1 MLQEQHID
9 MARHTLRHSEFA
21 GRIGVARE
29 AITPPQGI
37 YARLWGS
44 AKHDIPQ
51 GVHKP
56 LLATCIVFTDHSGEN
71 PLALLAL
78 DLSWWRSSSDERELR
93 AAVLESAGL
102 QQDQVILH
110 LSHTH
115 AAPSTS
121 PELADRPGGHLIEGY
136 RAQIKATCIR
146 LVAAARAAAI
156 PATLSWAVGSC
167 RLAFNRDLVS
177 PVDGAV
183 VVGLNPAQKADDTLL
198 VGRIADASG
207 VIRATLVNYACH
219 PTSLGGANQLISPDY
234 VGAMRET
241 IERSTA
247 GALCVFL
254 HGASGDL
261 TPRRS
266 FEADAALADQN
277 GLEVGHAALATLASM
292 FPAGV
297 SLAYAGIEESG
308 AKLAVWREQ
317 HSAGNPTMA
326 ARRGTV
332 RLELLEM
339 PTREELKRAIAA
351 STEEYMRERLRR
363 KLALRETAGDGT
375 AANFPFLIWQLG
387 DAFIVALPGE
397 AHSPFQMTL
406 RQRFRDNQIAVLN
419 IANGYLSY
427 LPPRADYA
435 RSTYQSQVAIFK
447 AGAAEEILRCVS
459 NTIAELLEQ
468 SAVRSR

>member
-1 MLQEQHID
+1 MLQQQQIN
-9 MARHTLRHSEFA
+9 MTRHTLRHSEFA
-21 GRIGVARE
+21 GRIGVARA
-29 AITPPQGI
+29 AITPPPGI

-56 LLATCIVFTDHSGEN
+56 LLATCVVFSDRTGSN

-78 DLSWWRSSSDERELR
+78 DLSWWRSSADERELR
-93 AAVLESAGL
+93 HAVLAAAGL
-102 QQDQVILH
+102 QEQQVILH

-121 PELADRPGGHLIEGY
+121 IELADRPGGHLIEGF
-136 RAQIKATCIR
+136 RAHIKATCIR
-146 LVAAARAAAI
+146 LVAAARAAAE

-167 RLAFNRDLVS
+167 HLAFDRNLVS
-177 PVDGAV
+177 PVDGTV

-198 VGRIADASG
+198 VGRIADAAG
-207 VIRATLVNYACH
+207 VVRATLVNYACH

-241 IERSTA
+241 IEQSTA
-247 GALCVFL
+247 GAPCVFL

-266 FEADAALADQN
+266 FEANAAAADQN

-297 SLAYAGIEESG
+297 SLAYGGIEESG
-308 AKLAVWREQ
+308 AKLAMWREQ
-317 HSAGNPTMA
+317 HTAGNPA
-326 ARRGTV
+326 IVARRGMV
-332 RLELLEM
+332 RLELVEM
-339 PTREELKRAIAA
+339 PTREELQREIAA
-351 STEEYMRERLRR
+351 STEEYLRERLRR
-363 KLALRETAGDGT
+363 KLGLRETVGDGE
-375 AANFPFLIWQLG
+375 AADFPYLVWQLG
-387 DAFIVALPGE
+387 DAFIVALPAE

-406 RQRFRDNQIAVLN
+406 RQRFPDNHIAVLN

-435 RSTYQSQVAIFK
+435 RSTYQAKVAIYK
-447 AGAAEEILRCVS
+447 AGSAEAILSAVAQ
-459 NTIAELLEQ
+459 TISELLQ
-468 SAVRSR
+468 QKASDRR

>member
-1 MLQEQHID
+1 MHQEQHID

-29 AITPPQGI
+29 AITPPPGI

-44 AKHDIPQ
+44 AKHDIPL

-56 LLATCIVFTDHSGEN
+56 LLATCVFFTDHAGAS
-71 PLALLAL
+71 PLVLLAL

-93 AAVLESAGL
+93 AAVLEFGGL
-102 QQDQVILH
+102 QEHQVILH
-110 LSHTH
+110 VSHTH

-121 PELADRPGGHLIEGY
+121 IELADRPGGHLIAGY

-146 LVAAARAAAI
+146 LVSAACAAAL

-167 RLAFNRDLVS
+167 RLAFNRNLVS
-177 PVDGAV
+177 PEDGSV

-198 VGRIADASG
+198 VGRIADAAG
-207 VIRATLVNYACH
+207 KIRATLVNYACH

-241 IERSTA
+241 VEQGTA
-247 GALCVFL
+247 GAPCVFL

-266 FEADAALADQN
+266 FEADAAIADQN

-308 AKLAVWREQ
+308 AKLGVWREQ
-317 HSAGNPTMA
+317 HGPGNPTLA

-339 PTREELKRAIAA
+339 PTREELQRAIAA
-351 STEEYMRERLRR
+351 STQEYMRERLRR
-363 KLALRETAGDGT
+363 KLGLREMVGDGT
-375 AANFPFLIWQLG
+375 AADFPYLIWQLG

-397 AHSPFQMTL
+397 AHSPFQIAL
-406 RQRFRDNQIAVLN
+406 RQRFPGNQIAVLN

-435 RSTYQSQVAIFK
+435 RSTYQSKVALYK
-447 AGAAEEILRCVS
+447 AGAAEKILGSVAQ
-459 NTIAELLEQ
+459 TIEALLEE
-468 SAVRSR
+468 SASRSR